1 MDGNQHIIA
10 RVQQH
15 LKQAVQGELGA
26 GGDDDLTRIVVHV
39 VLRRNARADRFAQR
53 RQAGGRQIITG
64 RPGVDGALAASA
76 IGLGVGKSGWPIDKS
91 MTSSPAAFICLVKLL
106 IANVALG
113 ATLTMRLAKCI
124 VPLP

>member
-64 RPGVDGALAASA
+64 RPGVDGGLGRFGNRLGRRK
-76 IGLGVGKSGWPIDKS
+76 IGLADRQVDDVFAGGFHLFG
-91 MTSSPAAFICLVKLL
+91 
-106 IANVALG
+106 
-113 ATLTMRLAKCI
+113 
-124 VPLP
+124 